1 MPHAGAVGHTRHE
14 DERNRGGGRLIA
26 ERREREIAVHSF
38 HVDIAEDEVGQFL
51 AGNLDANRAVLGFDH
66 VKSLLTQCQLNHF
79 AQPFF
84 VVNDQ
89 NFFHVNTLQGYDTH
103 HPLVYKD
110 CWPRTLSG
118 LVAGYSIL
126 ETGLPRSFYQPPL
139 APPCSDPPCSHP
151 LTCQTCQK
159 ERGSLPNPAFTIQ
172 KPGPRGIHWVSF
184 LPFTGNPFMGGLI
197 VG

>member
-26 ERREREIAVHSF
+26 ERREGEIAVHSF

-66 VKSLLTQCQLNHF
+66 VKTLLTQCQLDHF

-84 VVNDQ
+84 VVNNQ
-89 NFFHVNTLQGYDTH
+89 NFFHVQTQPSYDTH

-110 CWPRTLSG
+110 CWSLDTRFRKLDCPALSTSHH
-118 LVAGYSIL
+118 LLLQLKPSLLTSPHLPDMPERAG
-126 ETGLPRSFYQPPL
+126 
-139 APPCSDPPCSHP
+139 
-151 LTCQTCQK
+151 
-159 ERGSLPNPAFTIQ
+159 
-172 KPGPRGIHWVSF
+172 PGPRGNHWVSF
-184 LPFTGNPFMGGLI
+184 LPFTGNPFMGCPGCRRGQSL
-197 VG
+197 